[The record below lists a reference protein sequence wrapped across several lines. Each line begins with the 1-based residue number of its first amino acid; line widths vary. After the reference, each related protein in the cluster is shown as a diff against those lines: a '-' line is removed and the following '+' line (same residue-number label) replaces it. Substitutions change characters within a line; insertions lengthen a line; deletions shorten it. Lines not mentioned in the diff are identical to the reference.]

1 MSLSEL
7 WNALLSGLGQAL
19 AFFYDLIPNYGVAI
33 ILLTVAVKIVTLPLT
48 IKSTKSMQAM
58 QKMQPEIKR
67 IQAKYKGDRQ
77 KVQEETMKLYS
88 EHGVNPA
95 GGCLPLLLQMPV
107 FFALFQVFQRCG
119 VALRGEPCP
128 PNQIGVATLP
138 AGSALR
144 VAIVGG
150 HAGFLGMQLG
160 LSPLAA
166 YRVDGVL
173 AAVPYFLLILFMA
186 ATSWYQQK
194 QMSASQTG
202 PPNPQTQ
209 MISRVMVLV
218 FPVLAVNWPIALT
231 LYWTV
236 NNLWTIGQQYFLLGD
251 NKRGGSW
258 LARLPAPLGPR
269 TPIAPTG
276 EAGGGN
282 PGPSSSSGKHKGSG
296 ARKGKKRR

>member
-7 WNALLSGLGQAL
+7 WTALLNGLGQAL

-67 IQAKYKGDRQ
+67 IQAKFKGDRQ
-77 KVQEETMKLYS
+77 KVQEETMKLYK

-119 VALRGEPCP
+119 VALKKGAACP

-138 AGSALR
+138 MSSALR
-144 VAIVGG
+144 VAITSGS
-150 HAGFLGMQLG
+150 AGFLGMQLG

-166 YRVDGVL
+166 FREGGVL
-173 AAVPYFLLILFMA
+173 TSVPYFLLILFMA

-194 QMSASQTG
+194 QMAASQTG

-209 MISRVMVLV
+209 MMSRIMVLV

-251 NKRGGSW
+251 GKAGGW

-269 TPIAPTG
+269 GGVAATG
-276 EAGGGN
+276 ESTGGN
-282 PGPSSSSGKHKGSG
+282 PAPASSSPRHKGSG

>member
-1 MSLSEL
+1 MSVSEL

-19 AFFYDLIPNYGVAI
+19 AYFYDLIPNYGVAI
-33 ILLTVAVKIVTLPLT
+33 ILLTVSVKIVTLPLT

-77 KVQEETMKLYS
+77 KVQEETMTLYK

-119 VALRGEPCP
+119 VALRGKTCP

-138 AGSALR
+138 KASALR
-144 VAIVGG
+144 AAITGG
-150 HAGFLGMQLG
+150 QAGFLGMQLG
-160 LSPLAA
+160 LSPMAA
-166 YRVDGVL
+166 YRADGVVS
-173 AAVPYFLLILFMA
+173 AFPYFLLIVFMA

-194 QMSASQTG
+194 QMTASQTG

-209 MISRVMVLV
+209 MLSRVMVLV
-218 FPVLAVNWPIALT
+218 FPVLAVGWPIALT

-236 NNLWTIGQQYFLLGD
+236 NNLWTIGQQYFLIGD
-251 NKRGGSW
+251 GKAGGW

-269 TPIAPTG
+269 APVAPTG
-276 EAGGGN
+276 DGGSGN
-282 PGPSSSSGKHKGSG
+282 TGSSSGKHKGSG
-296 ARKGKKRR
+296 SRKGSKRR